1 MPETRRAALRPLASW
16 ALALVVL
23 VIGAMLI
30 DSRSQA
36 RPIASQAGGVR
47 VVYVPTPVLA
57 QASQVRPGEAL
68 PQIHRQEWSTNVDGQ
83 EFSRRVQAA
92 AARLAA
98 EGYAIVSV
106 TPILRGEARTQ
117 ERQGGATDVGVGGLP
132 TIIGGFGT
140 GWGAGYSVTDGVM
153 IVGQMP
159 AE

>member
-1 MPETRRAALRPLASW
+1 MLESRTPALRPIASW
-16 ALALVVL
+16 GLALVVL
-23 VIGAMLI
+23 AIGGMMI
-30 DSRSQA
+30 NSRSQA
-36 RPIASQAGGVR
+36 RPISPQAGDVR
-47 VVYVPTPVLA
+47 VVYVATPA
-57 QASQVRPGEAL
+57 PSQASQIRPGEAL
-68 PQIHRQEWSTNVDGQ
+68 PQIQRQEWSSNVDGQ

-106 TPILRGEARTQ
+106 TPLLRGEAKTQ

-159 AE
+159 PG